1 MIELSSRN
9 SLNDPQC
16 LSPSEVTRILT
27 GMSPLQATRYYNKCM
42 TNPNTPVENVN
53 LLMQFRAQ
61 NPDRFLTEDQ
71 MKGSRGS
78 QGSWMVGKGYSGGWR
93 DRSNGR
99 VYSQG
104 YSYDSQ
110 GRSYDSSGNETGG
123 WHDGGIDPKEYG
135 FVYGD
140 DFVRNGGSYRR
151 RQKPI
156 SEVRSVAEIGE
167 TLKGF
172 NDPVRGRFYLEK
184 IINNPESNPQTVMN
198 AQQFLERGSAFI
210 ANDEQIA
217 QYRASHPQKSGQG
230 QGFFKKFFQKPIDQ
244 ARSPQEIANTVGNLK
259 SNVAR
264 TRYFDKVLSNP
275 NSNIETVDNLIAYR
289 DANPHLFA
297 SDSEVQ
303 AAPHD
308 NSFKSMFWKP
318 KEEFDSMSP
327 RKKMFFVG
335 AVNRRS
341 RQKNCAYG
349 LRVTTD
355 PDTSL
360 ADKQAFTEVV
370 NENPGLF
377 FKNPKP
383 NRKQP
388 AE

>member
-1 MIELSSRN
+1 MSSKN
-9 SLNDPQC
+9 SLKEPQS
-16 LSPSEVTRILT
+16 LTASEVTRMLT
-27 GMSPLQATRYYNKCM
+27 QMSPLQATRYYNKCM
-42 TNPNTPVENVN
+42 TNPKTPMENVN

-61 NPDRFLTEDQ
+61 NPDRFLSEEE
-71 MKGSRGS
+71 MKGSRKS
-78 QGSWMVGKGYSGGWR
+78 QGSWMSGKGYSGGWK

-110 GRSYDSSGNETGG
+110 GRTYDPSGNETGG

-140 DFVRNGGSYRR
+140 DYVKNNGYRNK
-151 RQKPI
+151 KPI
-156 SEVRSVAEIGE
+156 SQARTYAELGE

-184 IINNPESNPQTVMN
+184 IINNPESNPETVKN
-198 AQQFLERGSAFI
+198 AQQFLEKGSILI
-210 ANDEQIA
+210 ADDDQIA
-217 QYRASHPQKSGQG
+217 RYRASHPRNNGQGQG

-244 ARSPQEIANTVGNLK
+244 ARSPEEIANTVGHLK

-264 TRYFDKVLSNP
+264 TRYYDKVISNP
-275 NSNIETVDNLIAYR
+275 NSNSETVDNLIAYR
-289 DANPHLFA
+289 NANQHLFA
-297 SDSEVQ
+297 SDGEVQ

-308 NSFKSMFWKP
+308 DSFRSRFWKP
-318 KEEFDSMSP
+318 KEEFDAMSP

-335 AVNRRS
+335 AVNRKS

-355 PDTSL
+355 PDTSP

-383 NRKQP
+383 NRKQSV
-388 AE
+388 E